1 MSSLLLKAQKA
12 LAAIGGTCTDFAAQ
26 DCSRAA
32 SMAGPHQRL
41 ETLRVAFRQGIRH
54 GFPCERENK
63 RDPTIGSLGLQRG
76 LFEGEAGSGHGFSP
90 VKWIGNWAATLT
102 RVTLQMDVYVATHC
116 SKRGRQTRRSLQP
129 CDESH

>member
-1 MSSLLLKAQKA
+1 MGF
-12 LAAIGGTCTDFAAQ
+12 LARGKT
-26 DCSRAA
+26 
-32 SMAGPHQRL
+32 
-41 ETLRVAFRQGIRH
+41 
-54 GFPCERENK
+54 K

-76 LFEGEAGSGHGFSP
+76 LVEGEAGSGHGFSP

-102 RVTLQMDVYVATHC
+102 RVTLQMDVYVATDW